1 MERFEGQGD
10 RFRPEAEA
18 GTQARIE
25 NLNADGTSVWDRA
38 LAKLRHSTTD
48 YTYENWITQIVQI
61 GQDGSTLTLGVPNY
75 FVRDWIVLYYSDL
88 VRRAVHSVV
97 GEPIAIEF
105 VIDET
110 RKAGAQPPA
119 AGGKTQDE
127 QVVIAQ
133 VEAAADART
142 RLSER
147 FTFENFVVGPSN
159 QLAAAAAAAVA
170 DNPGKQYNPLF
181 IYGGT
186 GLGKTHL
193 LHAIGNRI
201 RARDPKMRVV
211 YTSAEQF
218 LNDFVVLLKRGQM
231 EEFRRRFREGVDVL
245 MMDDIQVLKKAQ
257 ETQNEFFHTFNDL
270 HDSGKAIILTSDIHP
285 NELPNIESRLRTR
298 FTSGLTADVYEPPF
312 EVRIAI
318 IKRKA
323 EQEGVNLPDDVAQFV
338 ASKVTRSVRDL
349 EGALTRLAA
358 HATLTGRAL
367 STAYAEEVLRDML
380 PQRQA
385 LSIEHVQK
393 VVAKYF
399 GMQVEDLRGEKRIRP
414 IANARS
420 VAMYFCR
427 KLISDASFPIIGA
440 AFGDKYH
447 TTVMAAVERVSQKR
461 DADTALARELE
472 ELERQING

>member
-1 MERFEGQGD
+1 MWE
-10 RFRPEAEA
+10 
-18 GTQARIE
+18 
-25 NLNADGTSVWDRA
+25 RA

-48 YTYENWITQIVQI
+48 YAYENWITQIVQLGND
-61 GQDGSTLTLGVPNY
+61 GQTLTLGVPNY
-75 FVRDWIVLYYSDL
+75 FVRDWIVLYYADL
-88 VRRAVHSVV
+88 VRRAVHSVA

-105 VIDET
+105 VIDES
-110 RKAGAQPPA
+110 RKAGAQPPPA
-119 AGGKTQDE
+119 PATSQDDE
-127 QVVIAQ
+127 VVITE
-133 VEAAADART
+133 VEASNGRT
-142 RLSER
+142 KLSDR

-170 DNPGKQYNPLF
+170 ENPGKQYNPLF

-201 RARDPKMRVV
+201 RARDPKVRVV
-211 YTSAEQF
+211 YLSAEQF
-218 LNDFVVLLKRGQM
+218 LNEFVVLLKKGQM
-231 EEFRRRFREGVDVL
+231 EEFRRRYREGVDVL

-270 HDSGKAIILTSDIHP
+270 HDSGKAIVLTSDIHP

-367 STAYAEEVLRDML
+367 SIAYAEEVLRDML

-399 GMQVEDLRGEKRIRP
+399 GMTVDDLRGEKRIRP

-440 AFGDKYH
+440 AFGNKHH

-461 DADTALARELE
+461 DGDPALARELE

>member
-1 MERFEGQGD
+1 MWE
-10 RFRPEAEA
+10 
-18 GTQARIE
+18 
-25 NLNADGTSVWDRA
+25 RA

-48 YTYENWITQIVQI
+48 YAYDNWITQIVQL
-61 GQDGSTLTLGVPNY
+61 GHDGSTLTLGVPNY
-75 FVRDWIVLYYSDL
+75 FVRDWIVLYYADL
-88 VRRAVHSVV
+88 VRRAVHSVA
-97 GEPIAIEF
+97 GEPVAIEF
-105 VIDET
+105 VIDES
-110 RKAGAQPPA
+110 RKSGAQPPVS
-119 AGGKTQDE
+119 GSPPQDE
-127 QVVIAQ
+127 QVVIAE
-133 VEAAADART
+133 VEAANGRT
-142 RLSER
+142 KLSDR

-201 RARDPKMRVV
+201 RARDPKLRVV
-211 YTSAEQF
+211 YLSAEQF
-218 LNDFVVLLKRGQM
+218 LNEFVVLLKRGQM
-231 EEFRRRFREGVDVL
+231 EEFRRRYREGVDVL

-399 GMQVEDLRGEKRIRP
+399 GMTVDDLRGEKRIRP

-427 KLISDASFPIIGA
+427 KLISDASFPIIGT
-440 AFGDKYH
+440 AFGDKHH

-461 DADTALARELE
+461 DSDTALARELE

>member
-1 MERFEGQGD
+1 
-10 RFRPEAEA
+10 
-18 GTQARIE
+18 
-25 NLNADGTSVWDRA
+25 VWERA

-48 YTYENWITQIVQI
+48 YAYDNWITQIVQL
-61 GQDGSTLTLGVPNY
+61 GHDGSTLTLGVPNY
-75 FVRDWIVLYYSDL
+75 FVRDWIVLYYADL
-88 VRRAVHSVV
+88 VRRAVHSVA
-97 GEPIAIEF
+97 GEPVAIEF
-105 VIDET
+105 VIDES
-110 RKAGAQPPA
+110 RKSGAQPPVS
-119 AGGKTQDE
+119 GSPPQDD
-127 QVVIAQ
+127 QVVIAE
-133 VEAAADART
+133 VEAANGRT
-142 RLSER
+142 KLSDR

-201 RARDPKMRVV
+201 RARDPKLRVV
-211 YTSAEQF
+211 YLSAEQF
-218 LNDFVVLLKRGQM
+218 LNEFVVLLKRGQM
-231 EEFRRRFREGVDVL
+231 EEFRRRYREGVDVL

-270 HDSGKAIILTSDIHP
+270 HDSGRAIILTSDIHP

-399 GMQVEDLRGEKRIRP
+399 GMTVDDLRGEKRIRP

-427 KLISDASFPIIGA
+427 KLISDASFPIIGT
-440 AFGDKYH
+440 AFGDKHH

-461 DADTALARELE
+461 DKDTALARELE

>member
-1 MERFEGQGD
+1 MKGFEGQRERG
-10 RFRPEAEA
+10 RPEAVS
-18 GTQARIE
+18 QARIE
-25 NLNADGTSVWDRA
+25 TLNAEGTSVWERA

-48 YTYENWITQIVQI
+48 YAYDNWIRQIVQV
-61 GQDGSTLTLGVPNY
+61 GSDDGTLTLGVPNF
-75 FVRDWIVLYYSDL
+75 FVRDWIVQYYGEL
-88 VRRAVHSVV
+88 VRRAVHSVA

-105 VIDET
+105 VIDESRAT
-110 RKAGAQPPA
+110 GAQPPA
-119 AGGKTQDE
+119 PGTPAPAE
-127 QVVIAQ
+127 QVVIGEVQ
-133 VEAAADART
+133 VASDRT
-142 RLSER
+142 KLSER

-170 DNPGKQYNPLF
+170 ENPGKQYNPLF

-201 RARDPKMRVV
+201 RARDPKVRVV

-231 EEFRRRFREGVDVL
+231 EQFRRRFREGVDVL

-323 EQEGVNLPDDVAQFV
+323 ELENVNLPDDVAQFV
-338 ASKVTRSVRDL
+338 ASKITRSVRDL

-385 LSIEHVQK
+385 LSIDHVQK

-399 GMQVEDLRGEKRIRP
+399 GMTVDDLRGEKRLRP

-427 KLISDASFPIIGA
+427 KLIPDASFPIIGA
-440 AFGDKYH
+440 GFGDKHH
-447 TTVMAAVERVSQKR
+447 TTVMAAVERVSVKR
-461 DADTALARELE
+461 DSDTALARELE

>member
-1 MERFEGQGD
+1 M
-10 RFRPEAEA
+10 AA
-18 GTQARIE
+18 YARSE
-25 NLNADGTSVWDRA
+25 TLEPKGTSVWERA
-38 LAKLRHSTTD
+38 LEKLRHSTTD
-48 YTYENWITQIVQI
+48 YLYENWISQITEVSR
-61 GQDGSTLTLGVPNY
+61 DERTLTLGVPSL
-75 FVRDWIVLYYSDL
+75 FVRDWIVTHYVDL
-88 VRRAVHSVV
+88 VRKAVHSAA
-97 GEPIAIEF
+97 GEPLEIEF
-105 VIDET
+105 VIDEA
-110 RKAGAQPPA
+110 RKAGAQPVAREPVR
-119 AGGKTQDE
+119 QSDE
-127 QVVIAQ
+127 VVIGEIE
-133 VEAAADART
+133 VARP
-142 RLSER
+142 RPKLSER

-170 DNPGKQYNPLF
+170 ENPGKQYNPLF

-201 RARDPKMRVV
+201 LERDPKMRVV
-211 YTSAEQF
+211 YISAEHF
-218 LNDFVVLLKRGQM
+218 LNEFVTLVKKGQM
-231 EEFRRRFREGVDVL
+231 EEFRRRFRQGVDVL

-270 HDSGKAIILTSDIHP
+270 HDAGKAIILTSDINP

-323 EQEGVNLPDDVAQFV
+323 EFERVNLPDDVAQFV
-338 ASKVTRSVRDL
+338 ASKISRSVRDL

-358 HATLTGRAL
+358 HANLTGRPL
-367 STAYAEEVLRDML
+367 SPAYAQEILRDLL

-385 LSIEHVQK
+385 LSSDHVQK
-393 VVAKYF
+393 VVARYY
-399 GMQVEDLRGEKRIRP
+399 GLTTDDLRGEKRLRP

-427 KLISDASFPIIGA
+427 KLIGDSFPTIGG
-440 AFGDKYH
+440 AFGNKHH
-447 TTVMAAVERVSQKR
+447 TTVMAAVERVAEKR
-461 DADTALARELE
+461 VEGSPFARELE
-472 ELERQING
+472 ELERQITGA

>member
-1 MERFEGQGD
+1 MD
-10 RFRPEAEA
+10 RIDESSDRRHVVLKAGIGNLEAEVA
-18 GTQARIE
+18 T
-25 NLNADGTSVWDRA
+25 VWDRA
-38 LAKLRHSTTD
+38 LAKLRHATTD
-48 YTYENWITQIVQI
+48 YVYDNWLAQL
-61 GQDGSTLTLGVPNY
+61 GQVSLDETTLTLGVPNY
-75 FVRDWIVLYYSDL
+75 FVRDWIVDHFGDL
-88 VRRAVHSVV
+88 VRKAVHSVSGDV
-97 GEPIAIEF
+97 PLNIEF
-105 VIDET
+105 VIDES
-110 RKAGAQPPA
+110 REAGVRPVVRETTPPSHDVVV
-119 AGGKTQDE
+119 G
-127 QVVIAQ
+127 QVAPSN
-133 VEAAADART
+133 ARA
-142 RLSER
+142 RLSDR
-147 FTFENFVVGPSN
+147 FTFESFVVGPSN

-170 DNPGKQYNPLF
+170 ENPGKQYNPLF

-201 RARDPKMRVV
+201 RARDPKLRVV

-218 LNDFVVLLKRGQM
+218 LNDFVVLVKKGQM
-231 EEFRRRFREGVDVL
+231 EEFRRKFRENVDVL

-270 HDSGKAIILTSDIHP
+270 HDSGKAIILTSDINP
-285 NELPNIESRLRTR
+285 NELPNIEQRLRTR

-323 EQEGVNLPDDVAQFV
+323 EQENGYLPDDVAQFI

-349 EGALTRLAA
+349 EGALTRLVA

-385 LSIEHVQK
+385 LSVEQVQK
-393 VVAKYF
+393 VIARYYALSVD
-399 GMQVEDLRGEKRIRP
+399 DLRGDKRPRD

-420 VAMYFCR
+420 IAMYFCR
-427 KLISDASFPIIGA
+427 KLISASFPMIGA
-440 AFGDKYH
+440 AFGGKHH
-447 TTVMAAVERVSQKR
+447 TTVMAAVDRVAARRHK
-461 DADTALARELE
+461 DAAFAQELE
-472 ELERQING
+472 ELERQITG

>member
-1 MERFEGQGD
+1 MWE
-10 RFRPEAEA
+10 
-18 GTQARIE
+18 
-25 NLNADGTSVWDRA
+25 RA

-48 YTYENWITQIVQI
+48 YAYDNWITQIVQL
-61 GQDGSTLTLGVPNY
+61 GHDGSTLTLGVPNY
-75 FVRDWIVLYYSDL
+75 FVRDWIVLYYADL
-88 VRRAVHSVV
+88 VRRAVHSVA
-97 GEPIAIEF
+97 GEPVAIEF
-105 VIDET
+105 VIDES
-110 RKAGAQPPA
+110 RKSGAQPPVS
-119 AGGKTQDE
+119 GSPPQDD
-127 QVVIAQ
+127 QVVIAE
-133 VEAAADART
+133 VEAANGRT
-142 RLSER
+142 KLSDR

-201 RARDPKMRVV
+201 RARDPKLRVV
-211 YTSAEQF
+211 YLSAEQF
-218 LNDFVVLLKRGQM
+218 LNEFVVLLKRGQM
-231 EEFRRRFREGVDVL
+231 EEFRRRYREGVDVL

-270 HDSGKAIILTSDIHP
+270 HDSGRAIILTSDIHP

-399 GMQVEDLRGEKRIRP
+399 GMTVDDLRGEKRIRP

-427 KLISDASFPIIGA
+427 KLISDASFPIIGT
-440 AFGDKYH
+440 AFGDKHH

-461 DADTALARELE
+461 DKDTALARELE